1 MISVLVR
8 VGSSDHSDVF
18 EKRIKDMFRSR
29 VRVAPS
35 ISFDPVEYIA
45 KLQMPPMSRKTVK
58 FIDRR

>member
-1 MISVLVR
+1 
-8 VGSSDHSDVF
+8 
-18 EKRIKDMFRSR
+18 MFRSR